1 MTVIAYFP
9 VSREAT
15 FALLAFPSF
24 TPPSR
29 SGAATAGFFPEREL
43 IAASAVR
50 SAFSKSSRFAILL
63 ERLPMTLSCHSAPAI
78 ATAKLDQNLA
88 GARYSYGRS
97 SPNPLPSKAF
107 PGYSQPQNI
116 LREPRTHFPSGQY
129 RENLC
134 PALPLIKPSPT
145 SAQNPVTRLWTPCTR
160 LKTRHIKAHTFD

>member
-1 MTVIAYFP
+1 MAIIGYFST
-9 VSREAT
+9 SREAT
-15 FALLAFPSF
+15 FASSAFPSF
-24 TPPSR
+24 NPPWR
-29 SGAATAGFFPEREL
+29 SEAAAAGFFPEREL
-43 IAASAVR
+43 IAASAAR

-145 SAQNPVTRLWTPCTR
+145 SAQNPVTRLWTACTS
-160 LKTRHIKAHTFD
+160 LKIKQIKPHTFD